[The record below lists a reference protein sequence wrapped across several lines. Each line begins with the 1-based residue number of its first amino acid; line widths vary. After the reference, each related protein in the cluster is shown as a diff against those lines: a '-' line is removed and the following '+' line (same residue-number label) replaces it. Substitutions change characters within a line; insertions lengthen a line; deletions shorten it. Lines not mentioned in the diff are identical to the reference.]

1 MSKGN
6 MGFITKTIHGGI
18 RIDDPHNALA
28 TPIYQTSTYIFDT
41 AEQGARRF
49 ALEEEGFIYS
59 RFGNPTTAV
68 LESRVAAL
76 ENAEAAVSFSSGM
89 AAITTVIYS
98 ICKAGDHILAD
109 KTLYACTFTYLVHGL
124 TNFGIEVSIVDFANL
139 EEVKASLKENTSLVY
154 FETPA
159 NPTMKIIDIQAI
171 SDITHNFNKD
181 IKVMIDNTFATP
193 YLQRPLDLGCDV
205 SVHSATKYLNGHGDV
220 IAGIACGTEEFMAH
234 VRFFGLKDMTGA
246 AQSAMDSFLVL
257 RGLKTL
263 TLRVDRHCEIA
274 TKLVEYLQ
282 TKPQVEKIY
291 YPGLETHPNHEIA
304 KKQMA
309 QFGGLIGFELKGGLE
324 SGKTFLN
331 NLGLCKL
338 TVSLGDAET
347 LIQHPASMT
356 HAIYTPAERRAA
368 GISEGLIRLSAG
380 LEDIED
386 IIEDLERGFFS
397 IG

>member
-109 KTLYACTFTYLVHGL
+109 KTLYACTFTYLTQGL